1 MNDRDKLRS
10 NKEDVMK
17 SNITITMTL
26 AEVKDLRKCTVV
38 AMDCL
43 KEQVSQMDGGSHEK
57 RFSYPLL

>member
-1 MNDRDKLRS
+1 
-10 NKEDVMK
+10 MK

-26 AEVKDLRKCTVV
+26 AEVKDLRECTVV

-57 RFSYPLL
+57 DLAIHSYKKLEEFKNTLT